1 MKSPLFLPLLL
12 LAFAL
17 APVWSVTSDR
27 QAVRAK
33 DVVRETVT
41 IIPTEPG
48 PTTIMFAPG
57 TGLHVQQLAVSSGTV
72 ISATWVLSGTAGMT
86 ETLELTFL
94 VKDSAAQNADVRTV
108 YTWGDRVWIEDLVL
122 LSPWRT
128 RLCFPLVLH

>member
-1 MKSPLFLPLLL
+1 MILRFLLL

-41 IIPTEPG
+41 IIPAETG

-57 TGLHVQQLAVSSGTV
+57 AGLDVQHIVISAGTV

-94 VKDSAAQNADVRTV
+94 VNDSAARNADVRTV
-108 YTWGDRVWIEDLVL
+108 YTWGDRVWVEDLVV